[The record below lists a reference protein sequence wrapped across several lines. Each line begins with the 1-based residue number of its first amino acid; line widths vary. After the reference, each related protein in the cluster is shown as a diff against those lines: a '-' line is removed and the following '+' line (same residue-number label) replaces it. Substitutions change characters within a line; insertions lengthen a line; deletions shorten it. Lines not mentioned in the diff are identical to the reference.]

1 MSRLSVPK
9 GLNRERA
16 NSKLLGQKTV
26 SQYDELYEQNREL
39 RKFGIQASKDAQDA
53 EDELKKAKMH
63 VKSLLGE
70 VNLYRARERKTTR
83 TANPQPG
90 MLQSLQEQLDA
101 AKTAAV
107 VKNEK
112 TEKLQRQLVEVI
124 REQETHIAALI
135 QLKNEQS
142 ASLETNRK
150 RNAELVIREQETHIA
165 ALIQLKNEQSAS
177 LETNRQRN
185 AELEQRNAELEEK
198 ILDYETHNASLQK
211 RYDALKEHTG
221 NLEKHFRYF
230 EKDVEDTKEQNAVL
244 EAQVKLLEGKNTENM
259 LWLTKA
265 QTKVYELENA
275 KAEVLNDDLGAKLHI
290 LKLTGVFCPISLGLM
305 IEDAVVAPDGY
316 SYNEKALQ
324 EWFKKN
330 KTSPI
335 TREVMPEGTIK
346 NRALMTVIQ
355 ELMNLM
361 KPVSDTGVNGAA

>member
-9 GLNRERA
+9 GQDRERA
-16 NSKLLGQKTV
+16 NSKLLGQKKV

-39 RKFGIQASKDAQDA
+39 RKFGIQASRDAQDA

-112 TEKLQRQLVEVI
+112 TEKLQRHLVEVI
-124 REQETHIAALI
+124 RQQETHIAALI

-142 ASLETNRK
+142 ASLETK
-150 RNAELVIREQETHIA
+150 T
-165 ALIQLKNEQSAS
+165 
-177 LETNRQRN
+177 QRN

-198 ILDYETHNASLQK
+198 ILDYETHNASLEK
-211 RYDALKEHTG
+211 RYYALKEHTG

-244 EAQVKLLEGKNTENM
+244 EVQVKLLEGKNTENM
-259 LWLTKA
+259 LWLAKA
-265 QTKVYELENA
+265 ETKVYELENA
-275 KAEVLNDDLGAKLHI
+275 KAEVLNDDLGAKLHKV
-290 LKLTGVFCPISLGLM
+290 KLTGVFCPISLGLM

-324 EWFKKN
+324 EWFKKKKDKSHDKSGN
-330 KTSPI
+330 A
-335 TREVMPEGTIK
+335 R
-346 NRALMTVIQ
+346 RHYQ
-355 ELMNLM
+355 EQ
-361 KPVSDTGVNGAA
+361 GADDGDPRTDEPHEAGERHRSEWCCLIFFFSSM